1 MVRKNGIVGIG
12 HCCQD
17 TICTVENYPPE
28 DGSTHILSMDDS
40 QGGGAV
46 ATAMAAAATEVQYTV
61 QTARHYDDVKSYD
74 TEKLRSSFLME
85 KVVVFAAG
93 SL

>member
-28 DGSTHILSMDDS
+28 DSSTHILSMDDS
-40 QGGGAV
+40 
-46 ATAMAAAATEVQYTV
+46 
-61 QTARHYDDVKSYD
+61 
-74 TEKLRSSFLME
+74 
-85 KVVVFAAG
+85 
-93 SL
+93 

>member
-46 ATAMAAAATEVQYTV
+46 ATAMAAAAKLGADFVQAIGRKFVLYRP
-61 QTARHYDDVKSYD
+61 A
-74 TEKLRSSFLME
+74 EE
-85 KVVVFAAG
+85 KVIV
-93 SL
+93 LPR